1 MFKIIK
7 NLSCVHD
14 IKKAIKRQID
24 NWNKFNVDDFHFH
37 WRFKK
42 SQIVESIFEFR
53 FDYRVIEKIMTQFV
67 VDLNHSDDDD
77 WMYIFSFVEANDDW
91 NFSNLIDLMKRL
103 NIQFDNVVIS
113 SVNES
118 KKKKKKMNFKNNNV
132 IEFVSESID
141 SIEKELMIKNIFSI
155 NEFKIVKVKR
165 KSRDAKNKQSLITR
179 AKKKRRDLRNAIYSN
194 SNMLIVL

>member
-1 MFKIIK
+1 
-7 NLSCVHD
+7 
-14 IKKAIKRQID
+14 
-24 NWNKFNVDDFHFH
+24 
-37 WRFKK
+37 
-42 SQIVESIFEFR
+42 
-53 FDYRVIEKIMTQFV
+53 
-67 VDLNHSDDDD
+67 
-77 WMYIFSFVEANDDW
+77 
-91 NFSNLIDLMKRL
+91 MKRL